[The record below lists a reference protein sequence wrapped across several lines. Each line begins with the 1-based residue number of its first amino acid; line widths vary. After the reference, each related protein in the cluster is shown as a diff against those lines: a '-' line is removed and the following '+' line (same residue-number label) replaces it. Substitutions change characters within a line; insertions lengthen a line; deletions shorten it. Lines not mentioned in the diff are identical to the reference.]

1 MEQVYRRAYTEILE
15 IIKYISLDEYKKI
28 PKAKLEFYNSN
39 KDPSY
44 KFEYNPNKTLDEQN
58 VLRETKAL
66 LVILFRDTVA
76 SPKQKEKLNKILV
89 QNEQIY
95 QEELKSKYNY
105 EELFLKKQKKISI
118 EDTKKQN
125 IDNNTQLTVYKEN
138 IFSKLYNIFRRLFN
152 KKKYN

>member
-1 MEQVYRRAYTEILE
+1 MEQVYRRAYTEILD
-15 IIKYISLDEYKKI
+15 IIKYIPLYEYQKI
-28 PKAKLEFYNSN
+28 PKEKLEFYNSN

-76 SPKQKEKLNKILV
+76 SLKQKEKLNKILV
-89 QNEQIY
+89 QNEQLY
-95 QEELKSKYNY
+95 QEELKLNYNY
-105 EELFLKKQKKISI
+105 DELFSKKQKTITI
-118 EDTKKQN
+118 EDTEKQN
-125 IDNNTQLTVYKEN
+125 IEKSTQLIVYKEN
-138 IFSKLYNIFRRLFN
+138 IFSKLYNIFKKLFN